1 MHTLGIVVFQD
12 VKTAVCVHGI
22 QAAEMEMACLQTL

>member
-1 MHTLGIVVFQD
+1 MSLGIVVFQD

-22 QAAEMEMACLQTL
+22 QAAEMEMACLQAL